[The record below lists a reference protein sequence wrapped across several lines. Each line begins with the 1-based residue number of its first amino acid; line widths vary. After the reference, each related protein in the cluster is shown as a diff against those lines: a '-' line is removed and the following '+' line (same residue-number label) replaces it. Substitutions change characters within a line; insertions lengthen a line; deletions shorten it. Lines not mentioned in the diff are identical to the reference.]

1 MLPAMD
7 RAPGA
12 LESLRLVNR
21 SRVLAALQQRGR
33 ASRADIVRA
42 TGLSRTTVSSLVA
55 DLLADGVVVEQ
66 ADGLGPP
73 SSPNGGRPATL
84 LALDPSS
91 GGFAGIDFGHDSVRV
106 VIVDR
111 AGDLLA
117 EARESLDVDHEAGR
131 ALELAAEMVE
141 RLRERAGIP
150 RDRLLGVGAAISA
163 PLRTMRNA
171 LASTHIFPG
180 WGDVDVKGALASA
193 LGTSVQVG
201 NDANL
206 GALAEATFGAG
217 RGERNILY
225 VMLSAGVGA
234 GIVLDGQLYEGNTGT
249 AGELG
254 HVVVDPGGSVCRCG
268 NRGCLETVAGVSALT
283 RSLEHGYGSGA
294 TMEKLLELCAA
305 GDVGALRLVADAGRA
320 LGQALAGMCS
330 VLDPGLVILGGELAA
345 TGEVLLATVREH
357 IEQRTSA
364 ATGHRYEVV
373 AGALSDKAE
382 ALGAAA
388 LAMVNASAQ
397 QLEAVGA

>member
-1 MLPAMD
+1 MN
-7 RAPGA
+7 RAPGS

-66 ADGLGPP
+66 ADGIGPP

-117 EARESLDVDHEAGR
+117 DAREELDVDHQAGR
-131 ALELAAEMVE
+131 ALELAAQLVD
-141 RLRERAGIP
+141 RLRDRAGVP
-150 RDRLLGVGAAISA
+150 SERLLGVGAAVSA
-163 PLRTMRNA
+163 PLSSTRNA
-171 LASTHIFPG
+171 FASPHIFPG
-180 WGDVDVKGALASA
+180 WGDVDVCGALAA
-193 LGTSVQVG
+193 RLRIPVQVG

-217 RGERNILY
+217 RGQRNILY

-268 NRGCLETVAGVSALT
+268 NRGCLETVAGVSALCQA
-283 RSLEHGYGSGA
+283 LEHSYGSGA
-294 TMEKLLELCAA
+294 TIEKLLELCTA
-305 GDVGALRLVADAGRA
+305 GDVGALRLIADAGRA
-320 LGQALAGMCS
+320 LGQALAAMCS

-345 TGEVLLATVREH
+345 AGDVLLAAVREH

-364 ATGHRYEVV
+364 ATGHRYEVI

-397 QLEAVGA
+397 QLEAVGG

>member
-1 MLPAMD
+1 MD
-7 RAPGA
+7 RAPGS

-21 SRVLAALQQRGR
+21 SRVLTALQQRGR

-117 EARESLDVDHEAGR
+117 DAREALDVDHEAGR
-131 ALELAAEMVE
+131 ALELAAAMVDQ
-141 RLRERAGIP
+141 LRDRAGVP
-150 RDRLLGVGAAISA
+150 RDRLLGAGAAISA
-163 PLRTMRNA
+163 PLSTMRNA
-171 LASTHIFPG
+171 FASTHIFPG
-180 WGDVDVKGALASA
+180 WGDVDVSGALASV
-193 LGTSVQVG
+193 LGTPVQVG

-217 RGERNILY
+217 RGKRNILY
-225 VMLSAGVGA
+225 VMLSAGIGA

-268 NRGCLETVAGVSALT
+268 NRGCLETVAGVSTLI
-283 RSLEHGYGSGA
+283 RSLEHTYGSGA

-397 QLEAVGA
+397 QLEAVSA